1 MRVEQDGDCRGRLR
15 RNRASRASRGIV
27 AEPSGSEGRQAAPV
41 RAAWHRAIGAFA
53 PALLLLALALLTGC
67 ATTPQQPPPPYVDEP
82 PPLVRPEAL
91 KEPPEQITRRLTT
104 EEQLAELARVVAE
117 TRVAPT
123 LGKGDVLSIS
133 VYDEPDLGIASV
145 PIRPD
150 GMVSF
155 PLIGDVVAAGRS
167 VDELT
172 ATISERLTRFVIA
185 PRVAVIVTQL
195 NSLNY
200 TVNGEVTKPGVYPL
214 VTDVRLTQAIAHAG
228 GFKQG
233 QFRSSSVEVADLSTA
248 FIARQGRVLPVDF
261 TRLFRQ
267 GDLRFDIELQ
277 NGDYI
282 SIPSGLSQ
290 EVYIVGEVNKPAQFA
305 FREDMPMSRSL
316 ALAEG
321 FTREADLSRVH
332 IVRGALSNPSLIVVN
347 FKQVLNGN
355 AQDVQLE
362 PNDIVYV
369 PPTYLSQ
376 WSQMLNQIVP
386 TITAIQT
393 GIILANTV
401 GTDSD

>member
-1 MRVEQDGDCRGRLR
+1 MVFLLPAVTLLGGC
-15 RNRASRASRGIV
+15 AA
-27 AEPSGSEGRQAAPV
+27 PPRQALP
-41 RAAWHRAIGAFA
+41 
-53 PALLLLALALLTGC
+53 
-67 ATTPQQPPPPYVDEP
+67 PQMDEP

-91 KEPPEQITRRLTT
+91 KTPPEQITRRLTT
-104 EEQLAELARVVAE
+104 EEQLAELTRMIEE
-117 TRVAPT
+117 TRVTPT

-133 VYDEPDLGIASV
+133 VYDEPDLSIASV

-155 PLIGDVVAAGRS
+155 PLIGDVQAAGRS

-172 ATISERLTRFVIA
+172 NDITGRLTRFVIQ

-214 VTDVRLTQAIAHAG
+214 VTDVSLTEAIAHAG

-248 FIARQGRVLPVDF
+248 FIARGGRVLPVDF

-267 GDLRFDIELQ
+267 GDLRFNIELQ
-277 NGDYI
+277 DGDYI
-282 SIPSGLSQ
+282 SIPSGLSK

-332 IVRGALSNPSLIVVN
+332 IVRGALSNPNLIVVN
-347 FKQVLNGN
+347 FKDVLNGK

-369 PPTYLSQ
+369 PPTYLAQ

-386 TITAIQT
+386 TITALQT
-393 GIILANTV
+393 GIILSNAV
-401 GTDSD
+401 GGESN

>member
-1 MRVEQDGDCRGRLR
+1 M
-15 RNRASRASRGIV
+15 S
-27 AEPSGSEGRQAAPV
+27 
-41 RAAWHRAIGAFA
+41 
-53 PALLLLALALLTGC
+53 LLLLAC
-67 ATTPQQPPPPYVDEP
+67 AVSACAPSQQRVLPPDVDQPPPM
-82 PPLVRPEAL
+82 LRPEAF
-91 KEPPEQITRRLTT
+91 KAPPQQMTRRLTT
-104 EEQLAELARVVAE
+104 EEQLAELRRLEAE

-123 LGKGDVLSIS
+123 LGKGDILSVS
-133 VYDEPDLGIASV
+133 VYDEPDLSVTGV

-150 GMVSF
+150 GRISF
-155 PLIGDVVAAGRS
+155 PLIGDVQAAGRS
-167 VDELT
+167 VDALADAIT
-172 ATISERLTRFVIA
+172 ERLARFVIA
-185 PRVAVIVTQL
+185 PRVSVIVTEL

-200 TVNGEVTKPGVYPL
+200 TINGEVTKPGVYPL
-214 VTDVRLTQAIAHAG
+214 VTDVSLTQAVARAG
-228 GFKQG
+228 GFKKG

-248 FIARQGRVLPVDF
+248 FIARQGQVLPVDF

-277 NGDYI
+277 DGDYI
-282 SIPSGLSQ
+282 SIPSGLSK

-305 FREDMPMSRSL
+305 FREAMPMSRSL

-332 IVRGALSNPSLIVVN
+332 IVRGALSNPQLIVVN
-347 FKQVLNGN
+347 FRDVLNGR

-376 WSQMLNQIVP
+376 WAQMLNQIVP

-393 GIILANTV
+393 GIILSNSV
-401 GTDSD
+401 GSSDDG

>member
-1 MRVEQDGDCRGRLR
+1 VLQEDHRGPLR
-15 RNRASRASRGIV
+15 PNRTSRARKGIV
-27 AEPSGSEGRQAAPV
+27 AEANGAASRQTVFPAA
-41 RAAWHRAIGAFA
+41 GAFHA
-53 PALLLLALALLTGC
+53 TPGLLLALLLFALALLAGC
-67 ATTPQQPPPPYVDEP
+67 AAPMRQAPPPQFAEP
-82 PPLVRPEAL
+82 PPLLRPDSL
-91 KEPPEQITRRLTT
+91 KDPPEQTTRRLTT
-104 EEQLAELARVVAE
+104 EEQLAELARMVAA

-133 VYDEPDLGIASV
+133 VYDEPDLSIASV

-150 GMVSF
+150 GMISF
-155 PLIGDVVAAGRS
+155 PLIGDVAAAGRS
-167 VDELT
+167 VDAVT
-172 ATISERLTRFVIA
+172 ATISERLTRFVIE

-214 VTDVRLTQAIAHAG
+214 VTDVRLTQAIANAG

-248 FIARQGRVLPVDF
+248 FIAREGQVLPVDF

-277 NGDYI
+277 DGDYI

-321 FTREADLSRVH
+321 FTRDADLSRVH
-332 IVRGALSNPSLIVVN
+332 IVRGALSNPSLVIVN
-347 FKQVLNGN
+347 FKDVLNGK
-355 AQDVQLE
+355 AQDVQLA

-369 PPTYLSQ
+369 PPTHLSQ

-393 GIILANTV
+393 GIILGNTV
-401 GTDSD
+401 GSDGS

>member
-1 MRVEQDGDCRGRLR
+1 MVK
-15 RNRASRASRGIV
+15 
-27 AEPSGSEGRQAAPV
+27 APFCERFWIWV
-41 RAAWHRAIGAFA
+41 LCC
-53 PALLLLALALLTGC
+53 ALSAGC
-67 ATTPQQPPPPYVDEP
+67 APMQRTAPPPVIDERPPLIRPDALKAPPQQ
-82 PPLVRPEAL
+82 L
-91 KEPPEQITRRLTT
+91 TRRLTT
-104 EEQLAELARVVAE
+104 EEQLAELRRAVAE
-117 TRVAPT
+117 LEAQPT

-133 VYDEPDLGIASV
+133 VYDEPDLGVDSV

-150 GMVSF
+150 GLISF
-155 PLIGDVVAAGRS
+155 PLIGDVQAAGRS
-167 VDELT
+167 VDALT
-172 ATISERLTRFVIA
+172 ADITTRLSRFVIE
-185 PRVAVIVTQL
+185 PRVSVVVTQL

-214 VTDVRLTQAIAHAG
+214 VTDVNLTEAIAHAG
-228 GFKQG
+228 GFRKG

-248 FIARQGRVLPVDF
+248 FIARRGRVLPVDF

-277 NGDYI
+277 DGDYI
-282 SIPSGLSQ
+282 NIPSGLSK

-321 FTREADLSRVH
+321 FTREADLSRIH
-332 IVRGALSNPSLIVVN
+332 IVRGALSNPNLVVVN
-347 FKQVLNGN
+347 FRDVLNGK
-355 AQDVQLE
+355 AQDVQLA

-376 WSQMLNQIVP
+376 WAQMLNQIVP

-393 GIILANTV
+393 GIILGNAV
-401 GTDSD
+401 GDSDN

>member
-1 MRVEQDGDCRGRLR
+1 MFPDTGSV
-15 RNRASRASRGIV
+15 RATAPLPASLLLV
-27 AEPSGSEGRQAAPV
+27 ALALLAGCAAPV
-41 RAAWHRAIGAFA
+41 RQA
-53 PALLLLALALLTGC
+53 
-67 ATTPQQPPPPYVDEP
+67 PPPHLAEP
-82 PPLVRPEAL
+82 PPLVRPESL
-91 KEPPEQITRRLTT
+91 KDPPELITRRLTT
-104 EEQLAELARVVAE
+104 EEQLAELARMVAA

-133 VYDEPDLGIASV
+133 VYDEPDLSITSV

-150 GMVSF
+150 GMISF
-155 PLIGDVVAAGRS
+155 PLIGDVAAAGRS
-167 VDELT
+167 VDDVT
-172 ATISERLTRFVIA
+172 ATISERLTRFVIQ

-214 VTDVRLTQAIAHAG
+214 VTDVRLTQAIANAG

-233 QFRSSSVEVADLSTA
+233 QFRSSSVEVADLSSA
-248 FIARQGRVLPVDF
+248 FIARAGQVLPVDF

-277 NGDYI
+277 DGDYI

-321 FTREADLSRVH
+321 FTREADLGRVH
-332 IVRGALSNPSLIVVN
+332 IVRGALTNPSLVIVN
-347 FKQVLNGN
+347 FKDVLNGK

-393 GIILANTV
+393 GIILGNTV
-401 GTDSD
+401 GSDSN